1 MERSRMKRVIVAGH
15 ICLDIIPEI
24 DHSFALIPGRLY
36 EVGPPVLATGGAVSN
51 TGVTLHLLG
60 VPTTL
65 LGKIGTD
72 AFGDIVCEVL
82 RRYGP
87 GLDQGMVRT
96 PGEVTSYTAVINIP
110 GVDRTFLHC
119 PGANHHFGA
128 DDVTPA
134 SLAGAALFHLGYP
147 PIMARTYADDGV
159 ELVEI
164 YRKVKAAGLTS
175 SLDMVVPD
183 PNGPGGKANWLT
195 IFERTLPNVDIFLPS
210 ADELLYVLDRSS
222 FGEGDKIGP
231 AKVSTLGQRLLELGV
246 AIAGV
251 KLGSRG
257 LYLRTAGKARLAAL
271 GAAGPVD
278 IENWAD
284 RELWYPVYEIPKFGG
299 TTGAGDATIAGFLA
313 AFLRGQT
320 IESAGCFANA
330 VGACNVQTP
339 DALSGIKSWDETQRL
354 LAAGWKQVPLDL
366 AAPGWRRD
374 ERTGVWHGSHDQ
386 AR

>member
-1 MERSRMKRVIVAGH
+1 
-15 ICLDIIPEI
+15 
-24 DHSFALIPGRLY
+24 
-36 EVGPPVLATGGAVSN
+36 
-51 TGVTLHLLG
+51 LLG
-60 VPTTL
+60 IPTTL
-65 LGKIGTD
+65 MGKIGAD
-72 AFGDIVCEVL
+72 AFGDIICEIL
-82 RRYGP
+82 RRYGT
-87 GLDQGMVRT
+87 GLDHGMVRA

-128 DDVTPA
+128 ADVLPA
-134 SLAGAALFHLGYP
+134 KLAGASLFHLGYP

-164 YRKVKAAGLTS
+164 YRRVKAAGLTS

-183 PNGPGGKANWLT
+183 PNGPGGRANWGT

-210 ADELLYVLDRSS
+210 ADELLYVLDRPS

-231 AKVSTLGQRLLELGV
+231 DKVSSLGRQMLGLGV
-246 AIAGV
+246 GVAGV

-257 LYLRTAGKARLAAL
+257 LYLRTAGRARLAAL

-278 IENWAD
+278 AGNWAD
-284 RELWYPVYEIPKFGG
+284 RELWFPVFEIAKFVGA
-299 TTGAGDATIAGFLA
+299 TGAGDATIAGFLA

-320 IESAGCFANA
+320 IEAAGAFANA
-330 VGACNVQTP
+330 VGACNVQTA
-339 DALSGIKSWDETQRL
+339 DALSGIKSWDETQRR
-354 LAAGWKQVPLDL
+354 LAAGWKQVPLHL

-374 ERTGVWHGSHDQ
+374 DRTGIWHGPNDRP
-386 AR
+386 A